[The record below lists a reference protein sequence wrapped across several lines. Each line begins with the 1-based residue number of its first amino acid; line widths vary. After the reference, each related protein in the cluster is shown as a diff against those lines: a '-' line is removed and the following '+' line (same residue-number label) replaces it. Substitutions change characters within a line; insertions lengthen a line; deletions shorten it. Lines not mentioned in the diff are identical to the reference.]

1 MLVIIIPVEVEGAAG
16 GRSTRIFFSFEPPVS
31 LTENNQTFS
40 QKEDLRT
47 GSWKVLSGSGN
58 WPKYNAEFGKKYNA
72 KCLDRIW
79 DLTAFRES
87 GFAKIVARDAVLG
100 KKTVFGIQARDGRDA
115 GLSWKRSGNAGS
127 GPTLPYCPIVGI
139 RDLTNIQ
146 RYSGKCQM
154 FWRIRDFTDFL
165 EAGFA
170 KILAQDAVLGKKTF
184 ISG

>member
-79 DLTAFRES
+79 DLTAFREA
-87 GFAKIVARDAVLG
+87 GFAKIVARDAV
-100 KKTVFGIQARDGRDA
+100 
-115 GLSWKRSGNAGS
+115 
-127 GPTLPYCPIVGI
+127 YCWE
-139 RDLTNIQ
+139 RK
-146 RYSGKCQM
+146 RYSGYRWEMVGMRDCLEKGAGMRDQDPPSPIVLLLESGIWQIYSGIRENAKC
-154 FWRIRDFTDFL
+154 FD
-165 EAGFA
+165 G
-170 KILAQDAVLGKKTF
+170 
-184 ISG
+184 